1 MALLSTLSIS
11 NRIIRQTRFP
21 TEHLSLKVDGQT
33 WRIRNY
39 SSFGISLFDKVNIH
53 SNLLTA
59 SCTIDDDQI
68 ANVKLKVVRS
78 EPCTAFEI
86 VGDPLNTDEIQGI
99 EQGYRII
106 REHKTTKVKYSSVPN
121 EFKVLVYDL
130 KEFLQNLKTS
140 LDSIEFA
147 GGERDLTFSAERY
160 LSKMLPELY
169 HRAAELVEPLSD
181 SEKMACSRFFRYQ
194 LHMLYDSPFVART
207 LEKPRGY
214 AGDHEM
220 MHMIYENKFDGKTLF
235 GRCLNGVFL
244 DIGATRAVRNR
255 AFYLVSKLTQL
266 FESRKEKLRILS
278 LASGPAKEIE
288 YLIEHWQDTQRP
300 IETLTQAE
308 FYFLDQDE
316 EALMRSQ
323 ARLVAAA
330 RKHNLNTNFNF
341 LNLSV
346 RDVISNKLKN
356 LGVFDFVYT
365 AGLFDY
371 LEDRVAQA
379 TAGALFEVLNKNGQ
393 LVIGNFDKTN
403 PDRLMMEFVM
413 DWPLIYRDAVDLRRL
428 FSHLANPVI
437 ESEPEKINLFSCL
450 RKGD

>member
-1 MALLSTLSIS
+1 MAVLSPFP
-11 NRIIRQTRFP
+11 NPNKVIRQTRYP
-21 TEHLSLKVDGQT
+21 TDLLSLQLGEKV
-33 WRIRNY
+33 WRIQNY
-39 SSFGISLFDKVNIH
+39 STFGISLFDKIDTATD
-53 SNLLTA
+53 LLSA
-59 SCTIDDDQI
+59 SCKLDDESI
-68 ANVKLKVVRS
+68 ATVLLKVVRS
-78 EPCTAFEI
+78 EPGTAFEI
-86 VGDPLNTDEIQGI
+86 VGDPLDTAEIQNL

-106 REHKTTKVKYSSVPN
+106 REHQETKSKYALVPN

-130 KEFLQNLKTS
+130 KEFLQALKTS
-140 LDSIEFA
+140 LDTIEINE
-147 GGERDLTFSAERY
+147 GERHVTFSAERY
-160 LSKMLPELY
+160 LSKILPDLY
-169 HRAAELVEPLSD
+169 HRAAQIIEPLCD
-181 SEKMACSRFFRYQ
+181 DEKKACSRFFRQQ

-255 AFYLVSKLTQL
+255 ARYLVSKLTAL
-266 FESRKEKLRILS
+266 FENRNEKLRILS

-300 IETLTQAE
+300 IEALSQAE

-323 ARLVAAA
+323 ARLTAVA
-330 RKHNLNTNFNF
+330 RKHNLNSNFVF

-346 RDVISNKLKN
+346 RDVITNKHEI
-356 LGVFDFVYT
+356 LGKFDFIYT

-371 LEDRVAQA
+371 LEDKVAQV
-379 TAGALFEVLNKNGQ
+379 TAGSLFKVLSSNGQ
-393 LVIGNFDKTN
+393 LIIGNFDKTN

-413 DWPLIYRDAVDLRRL
+413 DWPLIYRDAEDLQRL
-428 FSHLANPVI
+428 FSHLADPVI

-450 RKGD
+450 IKSA